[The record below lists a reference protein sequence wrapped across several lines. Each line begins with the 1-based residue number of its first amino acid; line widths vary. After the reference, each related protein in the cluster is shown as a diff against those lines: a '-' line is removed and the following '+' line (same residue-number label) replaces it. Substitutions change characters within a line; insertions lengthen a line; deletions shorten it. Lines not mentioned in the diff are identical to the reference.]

1 MSPETAWF
9 LLVPVAW
16 LSMWLVEHRWPARQY
31 VPVRGWKWR
40 GVAFFMLTAV
50 VSSLIAAALKAAHL
64 GTHPVLQLSS
74 LGYWGIPVGLLATSF
89 VTYWWHRASHRFD
102 VLWRFSHQL
111 HHSARRIDIPGAF
124 FAHPVEV
131 AVKGT
136 LAFVVASVVL
146 GLSHE
151 AAAAV
156 GACSALISISLHWNV
171 RTPHVLGVF
180 MQRPE
185 MHCLHH
191 EYGEHR
197 RNYGDLPI
205 WDLLFGTF
213 ENPRSEDVAGIR
225 FGFDD
230 ERSARIAD
238 MLLMRDVNREPAPPL
253 TVG

>member
-1 MSPETAWF
+1 MSPATAWS

-16 LSMWLVEHRWPARQY
+16 VAMWLVESRWPARQY
-31 VPVRGWKWR
+31 VPVRGWKGR
-40 GVAFFMLTAV
+40 GVAFFALTAL
-50 VSSLIAAALKAAHL
+50 VSSLVPAALAAAHL
-64 GTHPVLQLSS
+64 DEHSVLHLSS
-74 LGYWGIPVGLLATSF
+74 LGNWGLPVGLLVSSF
-89 VTYWWHRASHRFD
+89 LTYWWHRASHRFD
-102 VLWRFSHQL
+102 LLWRLSHQL

-136 LAFVVASVVL
+136 LAFVAATVLL

-151 AAAAV
+151 TAAAV

-171 RTPHVLGVF
+171 RTPRVLGF
-180 MQRPE
+180 FLQRPE

-205 WDLLFGTF
+205 WDILFGTF
-213 ENPRSEDVAGIR
+213 ENPRSGELAGIR
-225 FGFDD
+225 FGFDE
-230 ERSARIAD
+230 ERSARIGD
-238 MLLMRDVNREPAPPL
+238 MLRMRDVNQEPAPR
-253 TVG
+253 